1 MYRLGKELQVCDRSR
16 RGERDL
22 VDWAKARSLKVTGLP
37 VGRTVTADQA
47 SVAGASRPD
56 LSRLAKTG
64 HLSRLAHGV
73 YVDGGALSGLNDL
86 SAACL
91 STDPK
96 TLGAVRP
103 S

>member
-1 MYRLGKELQVCDRSR
+1 M
-16 RGERDL
+16 
-22 VDWAKARSLKVTGLP
+22 
-37 VGRTVTADQA
+37 
-47 SVAGASRPD
+47 AGASRPD